1 MGEKKS
7 EVRQLKS
14 ERMRAELVGLREEF
28 DKLAGEE
35 NPTDEQAER
44 AEELA
49 EQIESGEVARQKQIE
64 WEQRMEKIRA
74 LALTEGAV
82 ERSSGPD
89 VLVKTRTNPYE
100 GLDYVRG
107 ANLHD
112 RSVVGD
118 LRSRA
123 LTAIDDAGDE
133 ITAKQQERAERLVR
147 GDRRGR
153 IAQHIL
159 LTGSPEY
166 ARAFESLLA
175 NSGNPALLDG
185 DELAAYKLA
194 EAHRRAMTLTD
205 SAGGFLVPF
214 TLDPTIILTNAG
226 SANPFRQ
233 ISTVRTIT
241 TDTWNGVSSAGIT
254 AGWLAESTEAS
265 DNSPSF
271 GQPTIT
277 PKKAAAWV
285 QGSFEVLADSG
296 FAAEVGPLLADAK
309 DNLEAAAFATG
320 SGTGQPKGVVTAV
333 SAVSGSVVASAAAL
347 AYSVADVYALDS
359 ALPPRHRNTASPSW
373 VASKAVINKTRQFD
387 QYGGSSFWANL
398 GMGQPEQL
406 LGAPIHE
413 SSVMAADPAAA
424 NALPLIVGD
433 FRQYYIIDRVGMTM
447 VYEPLVK
454 GSNGRPTGEAGW
466 FCYWRVGADVV
477 NPDAFRLLKTR
488 AT

>member
-1 MGEKKS
+1 MTTKRKKKS
-7 EVRQLKS
+7 
-14 ERMRAELVGLREEF
+14 
-28 DKLAGEE
+28 DKLKEQLEAIRSELLGLDEVDE
-35 NPTDEQAER
+35 PTEEQAER
-44 AEELA
+44 AGELLGEFDTTQEAYTEQLAHEERVEAVRSASL
-49 EQIESGEVARQKQIE
+49 V
-64 WEQRMEKIRA
+64 
-74 LALTEGAV
+74 EGGT

-89 VLVKTRTNPYE
+89 VLFKSRTNPYE
-100 GLDYVRG
+100 NLESVRG

-112 RSVVGD
+112 RNAVGD

-123 LTAIDDAGDE
+123 LTAIDEAGEDLS
-133 ITAKQQERAERLVR
+133 ADQQERAERLIR

-185 DELAAYKLA
+185 DELDAYKLA

-205 SAGGFLVPF
+205 AAGGFLVPF

-233 ISTVRTIT
+233 ISSVRTIT
-241 TDTWNGVSSAGIT
+241 TDTWNGVSSAGVT
-254 AGWLAESTEAS
+254 AGWLAESDEVT
-265 DNSPSF
+265 DNSPTF

-277 PKKAAAWV
+277 PHKAAAWV

-296 FAAEVGPLLADAK
+296 FAAEVGPLLSDAK
-309 DNLEAAAFATG
+309 DNLEATAFATG
-320 SGTGQPKGVVTAV
+320 DGTGKPKGVVTAV
-333 SAVSGSVVASAAAL
+333 GAVSGSVVQSAAAL
-347 AYSVADVYALDS
+347 SYTVDDVYALDA
-359 ALPPRHRNTASPSW
+359 ALPPRHRNTANPSW
-373 VASKAVINKTRQFD
+373 VASKATINATRQFD
-387 QYGGSSFWANL
+387 DSGGSSFWANL

-406 LGAPIHE
+406 LGAPIYE
-413 SSVMAADPAAA
+413 SSSMSS
-424 NALPLIVGD
+424 ALTTGASKPLLVGD
-433 FRQYYIIDRVGMTM
+433 FRQFYIVDRVGMTM

-454 GSNGRPTGEAGW
+454 GANGRPTGEAGW
-466 FCYWRVGADVV
+466 FCYWRVGSDVV
-477 NPDAFRLLKTR
+477 NPDAFRLLNIK